1 MTQTALDSALRNHI
15 LTLIANYLSGEL
27 DAEALSIGTA
37 EISFPVVDAEGNEKY
52 ANVKVSIPRGK
63 RDGNGGYIPYNA
75 YDERDAFNEDL
86 KRKQAKHEEVAE
98 RQARKRP
105 VKKAAKEDE

>member
-1 MTQTALDSALRNHI
+1 MKDLTQTALDTALRNRI
-15 LTLIANYLSGEL
+15 LNLVADFLATEL
-27 DAEALSIGTA
+27 DADRINVGTS
-37 EISFPVVDAEGNEKY
+37 EISFPVVDDAGNEKY
-52 ANVKVSIPRGK
+52 VNVKVSIPRGK

-98 RQARKRP
+98 RQARKHP
-105 VKKAAKEDE
+105 KKVKED